1 MVQSSM
7 ECRKDLVKLLLLQ
20 SDVVIEKITSKF
32 RKILYD
38 EHSKNFDQTHLQMEE
53 SQQPLITTLKIDD
66 IKSRKLQIKYYKE
79 INTKW
84 RYVSETPRKI
94 P

>member
-7 ECRKDLVKLLLLQ
+7 ECRKDQVKLLLLQ

-38 EHSKNFDQTHLQMEE
+38 EHSKNFDQTHLQTE
-53 SQQPLITTLKIDD
+53 Q
-66 IKSRKLQIKYYKE
+66 
-79 INTKW
+79 
-84 RYVSETPRKI
+84 
-94 P
+94 

>member
-38 EHSKNFDQTHLQMEE
+38 EHSKNFDQTHLQTEQQ
-53 SQQPLITTLKIDD
+53 QQPLITTLKNRRYK
-66 IKSRKLQIKYYKE
+66 KSKAS
-79 INTKW
+79 N
-84 RYVSETPRKI
+84 
-94 P
+94 